1 VGEAAARWATVV
13 QESQVVVTM
22 LRLTGGAEQ
31 GKNFGFFLIHFP
43 TNTELQIKPEKIV
56 RSLIKY
62 EKISGGRI

>member
-1 VGEAAARWATVV
+1 
-13 QESQVVVTM
+13 M
-22 LRLTGGAEQ
+22 LRLTGGTKQ
-31 GKNFGFFLIHFP
+31 GKNFGFFVIHFP